1 MSPEFTQTKR
11 FVDFSCS
18 LSVSLPLSFEH
29 LLSFAYC
36 PVKYTHFCI
45 DTRFFF
51 TFIEYLF
58 VALLKTVANE
68 IVQYLSG
75 AQCKLC
81 LFGPVI
87 YDRPMII
94 IVFAVRSNIRASM
107 FLCCLL
113 TNSRMLSLFRFRLM
127 STDQIYNTHIHF
139 ISLNSTTT
147 FSFVYTGRRPL
158 KLHLSIEIQ
167 N

>member
-11 FVDFSCS
+11 FVDFSSS
-18 LSVSLPLSFEH
+18 LSVCVPLFFEH
-29 LLSFAYC
+29 LLSFACY

-45 DTRFFF
+45 DPRVFFSL

-94 IVFAVRSNIRASM
+94 IIVFAVRSNIRASM

-113 TNSRMLSLFRFRLM
+113 TNSRILSLFRFRLM

-139 ISLNSTTT
+139 YFTEFNDDVFIRLQWPSSVEASL
-147 FSFVYTGRRPL
+147 VD
-158 KLHLSIEIQ
+158 
-167 N
+167 

>member
-11 FVDFSCS
+11 FVDFSSS
-18 LSVSLPLSFEH
+18 LSVRVPLFFEH

-45 DTRFFF
+45 DSRFFHIYRISVCCSIKDSRQWNR
-51 TFIEYLF
+51 TISIGS
-58 VALLKTVANE
+58 VVQ
-68 IVQYLSG
+68 IVSVWSG
-75 AQCKLC
+75 NLWSSNDNNC
-81 LFGPVI
+81 FR
-87 YDRPMII
+87 Y
-94 IVFAVRSNIRASM
+94 RSNIRASM